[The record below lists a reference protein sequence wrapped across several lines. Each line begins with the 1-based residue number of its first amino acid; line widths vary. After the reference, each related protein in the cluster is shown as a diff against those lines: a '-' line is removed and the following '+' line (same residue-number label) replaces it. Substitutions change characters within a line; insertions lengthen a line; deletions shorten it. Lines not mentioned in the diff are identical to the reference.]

1 MFDSIKTLV
10 RDEEGS
16 VAIEYGALAALSS
29 ASLVCAFA
37 ALGDATA
44 NLFSRVTDVVNNIDP
59 NCAGSESGGGIKGIL
74 GGVKDALMNPI
85 KSALHP
91 VQTIKSII
99 NI

>member
-59 NCAGSESGGGIKGIL
+59 NCAGSESGGGKGIL

-85 KSALHP
+85 KSTLHP
-91 VQTIKSII
+91 VQTMKSII